1 MANYSLVIG
10 SKFSPFTFDELLKPA
25 LMATQAHR
33 ELENQ
38 YSELA
43 TKANVWEEMANEQ
56 TDPAAYQMYK
66 KYSDDLK
73 AQADILATQGLTPGS
88 RKAMLGMKDRYS
100 KEIIPIET
108 AYNKREELIKQQ
120 RDALLKDST
129 LIFDR
134 DYGTTNL
141 DYLIQNPNATFTPL
155 SGEDIAKRTAV
166 MAKEAASAV
175 LNDPKYTSVFNGQ
188 YVQQKIQQ
196 GYDMS
201 QIIAAAQRDPKAP
214 KALLGIVDAIK
225 GEVGY
230 EGWSDNNKKKID
242 SYINEGLRAAIG
254 TPKIDVMTNRG
265 YMTELER
272 ERLELSNELT
282 REQISQLKGEEIPG
296 GGRVVKLGGGKFVQ
310 YDKDGNIVYSNAITT
325 TPEQKAAQEAKS
337 KLEESLASVRTV
349 SDMQTKVT
357 GYNPV
362 GVVALI
368 SGNWTGGREGED
380 IPDTWRGATRT
391 NLKEE
396 SAGAHRF
403 YDPMSWFTGS
413 GDFSYTPY
421 DSNAEASVVTNPET
435 IPGFK
440 EWLSG
445 EGAIENSAFAQIL
458 EQAKRAGISDEEFMS
473 DNIQIVQV
481 KGRRSRKSSD
491 TPYDYIIYRKS

>member
-10 SKFSPFTFDELLKPA
+10 SKFSPFTFEELLKPA

-33 ELENQ
+33 ELEDQ
-38 YSELA
+38 YSDLA
-43 TKANVWEEMANEQ
+43 TKANVWEEITANEE
-56 TDPAAYQMYK
+56 TDPHAYQMYRR
-66 KYSDDLK
+66 YSDDLK
-73 AQADILATQGLTPGS
+73 AQADILATQGLTPSS
-88 RKAMLGMKDRYS
+88 RKAILNMKDRYS
-100 KEIIPIET
+100 KEITPIET

-141 DYLIQNPNATFTPL
+141 EYLMRNPNATFTPL
-155 SGEDIAKRTAV
+155 SGEGIAKRTAV

-175 LNDPKYTSVFNGQ
+175 LSNPEYTPVFNSQ

-201 QIIAAAQRDPKAP
+201 QIIAAAQRDPNAP

-230 EGWSDNNKKKID
+230 EDWSVDNRKKID

-254 TPKIDVMTNRG
+254 TPKIDVMANRG
-265 YMTELER
+265 YMTDLER
-272 ERLELSNELT
+272 ERLELANELT
-282 REQISQLKGEEIPG
+282 GEQIKQLKGEEIPG
-296 GGRVVKLGGGKFVQ
+296 GGKVVKLGGGKFVQ

-325 TPEQKAAQEAKS
+325 TPEQKAEQEAKA
-337 KLEESLASVRTV
+337 KLDETLSSVVKV
-349 SDMQTKVT
+349 SDMKGT

-380 IPDTWRGATRT
+380 IPDTWKGATRT

-413 GDFSYTPY
+413 GNFSYDPY
-421 DSNAEASVVTNPET
+421 DSNTEASVVTNPET

-445 EGAIENSAFAQIL
+445 EGMIANSAFSQIL
-458 EQAKRAGISDEEFMS
+458 EQARKAGISDEEFLS
-473 DNIQIVQV
+473 DNVQIVQV
-481 KGRRSRKSSD
+481 KGRRSRKGSD
-491 TPYDYIIYRKS
+491 APYDYIIYRKS